1 MTITIKFKS
10 MCADIVFVGGGPV
23 GLWTAIQA
31 KKNNAALDITV
42 YERYPE
48 YQRSHVLR
56 LEHVS
61 LLLWAKMKN
70 DTAEA
75 AFIEDVTGKKKLSQV
90 FAKSATAG
98 AVYIA
103 TNDLENALKDY
114 AAKLGINVVYKKIES
129 PDEAEALHPECC
141 LFVAAD
147 GAHSKMREA
156 VFGKDILDETTLQ
169 HIVEMKY
176 KADGKAG
183 RLTMAET
190 LKTAKLVKSQIFE
203 YVGRERNGETPVTL
217 RFFVDDDTY
226 AKMPE
231 ATFKKPLAHDDPQ
244 LPATLSED
252 IKTYMAVRR
261 EKAGENYQQGSD
273 KLSKLTLSVYK
284 AKKFAANRG
293 QKAWFLAGDAAM
305 GLPYFRS
312 LNAGMIIGSQL
323 GGILAQGLL
332 SRTAKVGAYNLLQP
346 ADTMIEFMGA
356 KAKNQGIKALDA
368 FRKLDAKNPLSPLK
382 WGKGDKKKFK
392 KRHDP

>member
-1 MTITIKFKS
+1 
-10 MCADIVFVGGGPV
+10 MCADIVVVGGGPV

-31 KKNNAALDITV
+31 KKNNAALEITV
-42 YERYPE
+42 YERYTE

-56 LEHVS
+56 LEHAS
-61 LLLWAKMKN
+61 LLLWSKMKN
-70 DTAEA
+70 DAAETA
-75 AFIEDVTGKKKLSQV
+75 FLEDVTGKRKLSQV
-90 FAKSATAG
+90 FAKSATAS

-114 AAKLGINVVYKKIES
+114 AAKLGIHVIYKKIES
-129 PDEAEALHPECC
+129 PDEAEALHPECR

-147 GAHSKMREA
+147 GARSKMRED

-183 RLTMAET
+183 KLTMAEA
-190 LKTAKLVKSQIFE
+190 LKTAKLVESQIFE

-217 RFFVDDDTY
+217 RFFVDNDTY
-226 AKMPE
+226 EKMPE
-231 ATFKKPLAHDDPQ
+231 ATFKKPLAHDDTH
-244 LPATLSED
+244 LPATLAED

-261 EKAGENYQQGSD
+261 EKAGEHYQQGSG

-284 AKKFAANRG
+284 AKKFAATRG
-293 QKAWFLAGDAAM
+293 GKAWFLAGDAAM

-323 GGILAQGLL
+323 GGILAQGPL

-346 ADTMIEFMGA
+346 ADTMIEIAGA

-382 WGKGDKKKFK
+382 WGKADKKKFK